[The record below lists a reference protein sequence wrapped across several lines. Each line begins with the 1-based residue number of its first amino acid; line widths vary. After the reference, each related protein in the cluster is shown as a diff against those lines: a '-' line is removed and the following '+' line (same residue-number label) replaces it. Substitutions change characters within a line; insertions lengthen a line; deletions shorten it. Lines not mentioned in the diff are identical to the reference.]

1 LNEIDEKVQSK
12 IDKSK
17 KYQVKNY
24 DFNDDNKEVLIDLD
38 QIAGKMKSKDDK
50 DSDQSGFEDLDEADN
65 E

>member
-1 LNEIDEKVQSK
+1 MDFLNEIDEKVQSK

-50 DSDQSGFEDLDEADN
+50 DSD
-65 E
+65 